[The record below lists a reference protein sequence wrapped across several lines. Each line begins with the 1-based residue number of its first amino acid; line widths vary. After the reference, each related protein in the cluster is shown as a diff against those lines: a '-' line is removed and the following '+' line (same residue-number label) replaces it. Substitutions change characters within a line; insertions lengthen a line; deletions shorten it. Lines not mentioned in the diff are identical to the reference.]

1 MLIMRR
7 ATLAD
12 LEPIT
17 EIYNDAIVHTA
28 ATFDTVPKTLDEQR
42 NWYTGHDT
50 KHPIVVADKEDIVV
64 GWASLSEWSDRCAY
78 ADTAEVSLY
87 VKKEYRKEGIGRLLL
102 EMLLQ
107 EGEKAGL
114 HTLIARIAEGNSGSV
129 KLFEGE
135 GFVLVGVMKE
145 VGRKFGRL
153 LDVYLMQKIYR

>member
-1 MLIMRR
+1 MLTVRR
-7 ATLAD
+7 ATFAD

-17 EIYNDAIVHTA
+17 EIYNEAIVHTT
-28 ATFDTVPKTLDEQR
+28 ATFDTEPKTLDEQR

-50 KHPIVVADKEDIVV
+50 KHPIVVAEKEGIVV
-64 GWASLSEWSDRCAY
+64 GWAALSEWSDRCAY

-87 VKKEYRKEGIGRLLL
+87 VKKENRKEGIGRLLL

-114 HTLIARIAEGNSGSV
+114 HTLIARIAEGNSISIR
-129 KLFEGE
+129 LFEGE

-145 VGRKFGRL
+145 VGRKFGRF